1 MMTTFRLDPDDLP
14 RSAGELYDRVRAGA
28 TLPTVTAEAVRAL
41 ATSGG
46 GAVDPDV
53 FDAAELLAF
62 VLAVVGAEASLPA
75 SVLTQPVPDAERR
88 LRVEEAV
95 RRLVGYRS

>member
-1 MMTTFRLDPDDLP
+1 MTTSLLDPDDLP
-14 RSAGELYDRVRAGA
+14 RSAGDLYERVRAGGA
-28 TLPTVTAEAVRAL
+28 LPAVTPEAVRAL

-53 FDAAELLAF
+53 FDPAELLAY
-62 VLAVVGAEASLPA
+62 VLAVVGAEAALPDA
-75 SVLTQPVPDAERR
+75 AFTERVAEAERR